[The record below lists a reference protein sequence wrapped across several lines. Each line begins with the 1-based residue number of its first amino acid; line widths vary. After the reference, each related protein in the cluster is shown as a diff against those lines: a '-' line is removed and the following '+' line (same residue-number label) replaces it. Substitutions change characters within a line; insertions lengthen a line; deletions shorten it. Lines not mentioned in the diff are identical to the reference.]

1 MGREL
6 QGVLYYYLTNV
17 RHTFLIFW
25 LVIVAIFILS
35 IVLDALVGGDDMTI
49 HFNLSFPIYIFAAAL
64 GFIVVKS
71 TLPYLIKMGA
81 TRKIIYIG
89 TVIFFIV
96 FSSINALLANAL
108 NWLLRKLTKSEIG
121 GGFIYTNGEQT
132 TTFNHIADFL
142 ERDNFLYQIIVD
154 LSLSFFFIT
163 VFFIIGLMFYRFG
176 LLGGFLFVGV
186 IAFTFIYGMAD
197 GWLAEFFIDIFSDF
211 TIAFF
216 YQLALVGFGVYL
228 LSFFLLRRYTLQ

>member
-1 MGREL
+1 MGQEL

-17 RHTFLIFW
+17 RHAFLIFW

-35 IVLDALVGGDDMTI
+35 IVLDALVGGENMTI

>member
-17 RHTFLIFW
+17 RHAFLIFW

>member
-17 RHTFLIFW
+17 RHAFLIFW

-89 TVIFFIV
+89 TVIFFIGSV
-96 FSSINALLANAL
+96 PSMRCWRMPSIG
-108 NWLLRKLTKSEIG
+108 S
-121 GGFIYTNGEQT
+121 
-132 TTFNHIADFL
+132 
-142 ERDNFLYQIIVD
+142 
-154 LSLSFFFIT
+154 
-163 VFFIIGLMFYRFG
+163 
-176 LLGGFLFVGV
+176 
-186 IAFTFIYGMAD
+186 
-197 GWLAEFFIDIFSDF
+197 
-211 TIAFF
+211 
-216 YQLALVGFGVYL
+216 
-228 LSFFLLRRYTLQ
+228 

>member
-6 QGVLYYYLTNV
+6 QGVLYYYMTNV
-17 RHTFLIFW
+17 RHAFLIFW

-35 IVLDALVGGDDMTI
+35 IVLDALVGGENMTI

>member
-17 RHTFLIFW
+17 RHAFLIFW

-96 FSSINALLANAL
+96 FSSINALLANAF

>member
-17 RHTFLIFW
+17 RHAFLIFW

-96 FSSINALLANAL
+96 FSFINALLANAL

>member
-17 RHTFLIFW
+17 RHAFLIFW

-35 IVLDALVGGDDMTI
+35 IVLDALVGGENMTI

-121 GGFIYTNGEQT
+121 GGFIYMNGEQT

>member
-6 QGVLYYYLTNV
+6 QGVLYYYMTNV
-17 RHTFLIFW
+17 RHAFLIFW

>member
-17 RHTFLIFW
+17 RHAFLIFW

-216 YQLALVGFGVYL
+216 YQLALVGLGVYL

>member
-17 RHTFLIFW
+17 RHAFLIFW

-89 TVIFFIV
+89 TVIFFIG

>member
-17 RHTFLIFW
+17 RHAFLIFW

-35 IVLDALVGGDDMTI
+35 IVLDALVGGENMTI

-96 FSSINALLANAL
+96 FSSINALLANDL

>member
-17 RHTFLIFW
+17 RHAFLIFW

-35 IVLDALVGGDDMTI
+35 IVLDALVGGENMTI